1 MDGMVKGDGLLGDG
15 GEGWLDSGSRRRRW
29 SAARKAVIVAESLVA
44 GAKVSEVAARHGVNA
59 DMLSAWRSQVSAGG
73 MSRPKSAP
81 ISSAVTFAQVKVVA
95 AGPQSDA
102 RADLR
107 PAAGAIEIML
117 GDASIRVVK
126 GFDTATLSRVLA
138 AGRGGR
144 GGSRRGRG
152 CGYGW
157 RRNRSIFA
165 AACMGLSRWSRKH
178 SALIHTGARYLYS

>member
-1 MDGMVKGDGLLGDG
+1 MDGMVKGNGLLGDG
-15 GEGWLDSGSRRRRW
+15 DGGCLRSGSRRRRW

-59 DMLSAWRSQVSAGG
+59 NMLSAWRSQVSAGG
-73 MSRPKSAP
+73 MTRSRPKSAP
-81 ISSAVTFAQVKVVA
+81 ISSAATFAPVKVVA

-126 GFDTATLSRVLA
+126 GVDTATLSRVLA
-138 AGRGGR
+138 AVRGGR
-144 GGSRRGRG
+144 
-152 CGYGW
+152 
-157 RRNRSIFA
+157 A
-165 AACMGLSRWSRKH
+165 
-178 SALIHTGARYLYS
+178 